1 MSHTWSDEFSGGSVL
16 VVVGGFLLAVAG
28 VAATASQQPVQQ
40 LQIALAFGALIAVGE
55 FVRVNLPGDRSAA
68 PLGAAGGLAYALL
81 GDFRPSDGAVEA
93 TTHGVLQVVAVSTVA
108 ILVGAVPHMALGEPP
123 RLESLARRVLIVGF
137 AALLFRPLYTDG
149 HLEQISGERD
159 WRLPALMLTIVLLC
173 GLVDALLAAL
183 ARSGRERS
191 PFLSAARDEFGALL
205 GIGSAIGATG
215 VLIALAAEVM
225 GYWALPLFA
234 LPLLVAQF
242 SFRRYA
248 SIRATYDQTIQA
260 LSRVT
265 EVGGYTETGHS
276 QRVAQLSV
284 AVGHEM
290 GLSEADIKDLKYA
303 ALMHDIGQLSLTD
316 PISGGA
322 TTLVARDEQ
331 RRIAEYG
338 AEVIRQ
344 SGMDRVAH
352 IVEQQTE
359 PFRRHG
365 QPFDANVP
373 VASRIIRVAN
383 AYDDFAGG
391 SMESM
396 QRLYALDRLRE
407 GMSEEYDPHV
417 VDIVSRVVER
427 TMMVD
432 V

>member
-1 MSHTWSDEFSGGSVL
+1 MRRTWADEFSGGSVL
-16 VVVGGFLLAVAG
+16 VVVGGLLLAVAG
-28 VAATASQQPVQQ
+28 VAALATGPVIDP
-40 LQIALAFGALIAVGE
+40 QITLAFGALIAVGE
-55 FVRVNLPGDRSAA
+55 LVRINLPGDRSAA
-68 PLGAAGGLAYALL
+68 PVGAAAGLAYALL
-81 GDFRPSDGAVEA
+81 GDFRTHEQVEA
-93 TTHGVLQVVAVSTVA
+93 TGYGVMQVVAVTTIA
-108 ILVGAVPHMALGEPP
+108 IMLGTIPHMAVGQAP
-123 RLESLARRVLIVGF
+123 RLESLARRVLVAGF
-137 AALLFRPLYTDG
+137 AAVLFRPLYT
-149 HLEQISGERD
+149 SGWIDDVLQER
-159 WRLPALMLTIVLLC
+159 WQLPAFMVAIVLLC
-173 GLVDALLAAL
+173 GVVDALLAAL
-183 ARSGRERS
+183 ARSGREAT
-191 PFLSAARDEFGALL
+191 PFLAAARGEFRALL

-248 SIRATYDQTIQA
+248 SILATYDQTIQA

-265 EVGGYTETGHS
+265 EVGGYTETGHA
-276 QRVAQLSV
+276 QRVALLSV
-284 AVGHEM
+284 AVGREM
-290 GLSEADIKDLKYA
+290 GLSDEDIKDLRYG

-322 TTLVARDEQ
+322 TSLIARDEQ

-359 PFRRHG
+359 PFRRPG
-365 QPFDANVP
+365 QPFDANIP

-391 SMESM
+391 SMESQ
-396 QRLYALDRLRE
+396 QRLRALGRLRE
-407 GMSEEYDPHV
+407 GSAEEYDPLV

-427 TMMVD
+427 TMLVD

>member
-1 MSHTWSDEFSGGSVL
+1 MRRTWADEFSGGSVL
-16 VVVGGFLLAVAG
+16 VVVGGLLLAVAG
-28 VAATASQQPVQQ
+28 VAALASGPVIDPD
-40 LQIALAFGALIAVGE
+40 IALAFGALIAVGE
-55 FVRVNLPGDRSAA
+55 LVRINLPGDRSAA
-68 PLGAAGGLAYALL
+68 PVGAAAGLAYALL
-81 GDFRPSDGAVEA
+81 GDFRTQDQSIA
-93 TTHGVLQVVAVSTVA
+93 TDYGVLQVVAVSTIA
-108 ILVGAVPHMALGEPP
+108 IMLGTIPHMAVGQAP
-123 RLESLARRVLIVGF
+123 RLESLARRVLVAGF
-137 AALLFRPLYTDG
+137 AAVLFRPLYTDG
-149 HLEQISGERD
+149 WLEDMQGG
-159 WRLPALMLTIVLLC
+159 WQLPAFMVAIVLLC
-173 GLVDALLAAL
+173 GVVDALLAAL
-183 ARSGRERS
+183 ARSGREGT
-191 PFLSAARDEFGALL
+191 PFVAAARDEFRALI

-215 VLIALAAEVM
+215 VLIALAAQVM

-248 SIRATYDQTIQA
+248 SIRATYDQTILA

-265 EVGGYTETGHS
+265 EVGGYTETGHAH
-276 QRVAQLSV
+276 RVALLSV
-284 AVGHEM
+284 AVGREM
-290 GLSEADIKDLKYA
+290 GLSEEDIKDLRYG

-322 TTLVARDEQ
+322 TSLIARDEQ

-359 PFRRHG
+359 PFRRPG
-365 QPFDANVP
+365 RPFDANIP

-391 SMESM
+391 SMESQ
-396 QRLYALDRLRE
+396 QRLRALGRLRE
-407 GMSEEYDPHV
+407 GSAEEYDPLV

-427 TMMVD
+427 TMLVD

>member
-1 MSHTWSDEFSGGSVL
+1 MRRTWADEFSGGSVL
-16 VVVGGFLLAVAG
+16 VVVGGLLLAVAG
-28 VAATASQQPVQQ
+28 VAALATGPVIDP
-40 LQIALAFGALIAVGE
+40 QIALAFGALIALGE
-55 FVRVNLPGDRSAA
+55 LVRINLPGDRSAA
-68 PLGAAGGLAYALL
+68 PLGAAAGLAYALL
-81 GDFRPSDGAVEA
+81 GDFRTDDMTIE
-93 TTHGVLQVVAVSTVA
+93 TEYGVMQVVAVTTIA
-108 ILVGAVPHMALGEPP
+108 IMIGTIPHMAVGQAP
-123 RLESLARRVLIVGF
+123 RLESLARRVLVAGF
-137 AALLFRPLYTDG
+137 AAVLFRPLYTGGWLEDISDG
-149 HLEQISGERD
+149 G
-159 WRLPALMLTIVLLC
+159 WRLPAFMVSIVLLC
-173 GLVDALLAAL
+173 GVVDALLAAL
-183 ARSGRERS
+183 ARSGREGT
-191 PFLSAARDEFGALL
+191 PFLASARDEFAALL

-215 VLIALAAEVM
+215 VLIALAAEAM

-265 EVGGYTETGHS
+265 EVGGYTETGHA

-284 AVGHEM
+284 AVGREM
-290 GLSEADIKDLKYA
+290 GLSEVDIKDLRYG

-322 TTLVARDEQ
+322 TSLIARDEQ
-331 RRIAEYG
+331 RRIAAYG

-359 PFRRHG
+359 PFRRPG
-365 QPFDANVP
+365 QPFDANIP

-391 SMESM
+391 SLESQ
-396 QRLYALDRLRE
+396 QRLRALTRLRE
-407 GMSEEYDPHV
+407 GSAEEYDPLV

-427 TMMVD
+427 TMLVD

>member
-1 MSHTWSDEFSGGSVL
+1 MRRTWADEFSGGSVL
-16 VVVGGFLLAVAG
+16 VVVSGLLLAVAG
-28 VAATASQQPVQQ
+28 VASLATQPV
-40 LQIALAFGALIAVGE
+40 LDPQITLAFGLLIALGE
-55 FVRVNLPGDRSAA
+55 LARVNLPGDRSAA
-68 PLGAAGGLAYALL
+68 PLGAAAALAYALL
-81 GDFRPSDGAVEA
+81 GDFLINGVKTPTQYS
-93 TTHGVLQVVAVSTVA
+93 VLQVVAITTIA
-108 ILVGAVPHMALGEPP
+108 LLVGAVPHMAVGQAP
-123 RLESLARRVLIVGF
+123 RLESLARRVLVAGC
-137 AALLFRPLYTDG
+137 AAALFRPLYINGD
-149 HLEQISGERD
+149 LVELSNDRD
-159 WRLPALMLTIVLLC
+159 WQLPALMVAIVLVC

-183 ARSGRERS
+183 ARSGREGT
-191 PFLSAARDEFGALL
+191 PFGSAARDELRALL

-234 LPLLVAQF
+234 LPLVVAQF

-248 SIRATYDQTIQA
+248 SIRATYDQTITA

-265 EVGGYTETGHS
+265 EVGGYTETGHA

-284 AVGHEM
+284 AIGREM
-290 GLSEADIKDLKYA
+290 GLSEDDIKDLRYA

-322 TTLVARDEQ
+322 TSLIARDEQ

-359 PFRRHG
+359 PFRRPG
-365 QPFDANVP
+365 QPFDANIP

-391 SMESM
+391 SMETQ
-396 QRLYALDRLRE
+396 QRLYAIGRLRE
-407 GMSEEYDPHV
+407 GAAEEYDPHV
-417 VDIVSRVVER
+417 VDIASRVVER
-427 TMMVD
+427 TMLVD
-432 V
+432 A

>member
-1 MSHTWSDEFSGGSVL
+1 MRRTWSDEFSGGSVL
-16 VVVGGFLLAVAG
+16 VVVGGLLLAVAG
-28 VAATASQQPVQQ
+28 VAATASQQPVEQ
-40 LQIALAFGALIAVGE
+40 LEIALAFGALIAVGE

-81 GDFRPSDGAVEA
+81 GDFRISDGPIPTEY
-93 TTHGVLQVVAVSTVA
+93 GVLQVVAVSTVA

-123 RLESLARRVLIVGF
+123 RLESLARRVLVVGF
-137 AALLFRPLYTDG
+137 AALLFRPLYTGDHLREISDDG
-149 HLEQISGERD
+149 D
-159 WRLPALMLTIVLLC
+159 WQLPALMLTIVLLC

-191 PFLSAARDEFGALL
+191 PFMSAARDEFRALL

-215 VLIALAAEVM
+215 VLIALAAGVM

-331 RRIAEYG
+331 RRIAAYG

-359 PFRRHG
+359 PFRRPG
-365 QPFDANVP
+365 QPFDANIP

-407 GMSEEYDPHV
+407 GMAEEYDPRV

>member
-1 MSHTWSDEFSGGSVL
+1 MRRTWADEFSGGSVL
-16 VVVGGFLLAVAG
+16 VVVGGLLLAVAG
-28 VAATASQQPVQQ
+28 IAATASQPVLDQ
-40 LQIALAFGALIAVGE
+40 QIALAFGALIAVGE
-55 FVRVNLPGDRSAA
+55 LVRVNLPGDRSAA
-68 PLGAAGGLAYALL
+68 PIGAAGGLAYALL
-81 GDFRPSDGAVEA
+81 GDFRQAGPDD
-93 TTHGVLQVVAVSTVA
+93 TTYGVLQVVAVTTIA
-108 ILVGAVPHMALGEPP
+108 ILVGAVPHMAVGQPP

-137 AALLFRPLYTDG
+137 AALLFRPLYTNGSLDG
-149 HLEQISGERD
+149 LADPKWQ
-159 WRLPALMLTIVLLC
+159 LPAFMLAIVLLC

-191 PFLSAARDEFGALL
+191 PFTAAARDEFGALL

-215 VLIALAAEVM
+215 VLIALAAGVM

-265 EVGGYTETGHS
+265 EVGGYTETGHA

-284 AVGHEM
+284 AVGREM
-290 GLSEADIKDLKYA
+290 GLSEDDIKDLKYA

-322 TTLVARDEQ
+322 TTLIARDEQ
-331 RRIAEYG
+331 RRIAAYG

-359 PFRRHG
+359 PFRRPG
-365 QPFDANVP
+365 QPFDANIP

-391 SMESM
+391 SMESV
-396 QRLYALDRLRE
+396 QRMYALGRLRE
-407 GMSEEYDPHV
+407 GMAEEYDPTV
-417 VDIVSRVVER
+417 VDIASRVVER
-427 TMMVD
+427 TMLVD

>member
-1 MSHTWSDEFSGGSVL
+1 MRRTWADEFSGGSVL
-16 VVVGGFLLAVAG
+16 VVVGGLLLAVAG
-28 VAATASQQPVQQ
+28 VASVATGGFVEPG
-40 LQIALAFGALIAVGE
+40 IALAFGALIALGE
-55 FVRVNLPGDRSAA
+55 LVRINLPGDRSAA
-68 PLGAAGGLAYALL
+68 PLGAAAGLAYALL
-81 GDFRPSDGAVEA
+81 GDFRFHDQTIA
-93 TTHGVLQVVAVSTVA
+93 TTYGVLQVVAVSTIA
-108 ILVGAVPHMALGEPP
+108 IVLGTIPHMAVGQAP
-123 RLESLARRVLIVGF
+123 RLESLARRVLVAGV
-137 AALLFRPLYTDG
+137 AAVLFRPLYTNGQLDA
-149 HLEQISGERD
+149 ISNGG
-159 WRLPALMLTIVLLC
+159 WQLPALMLVIVLLC
-173 GLVDALLAAL
+173 GAADALLAAL
-183 ARSGRERS
+183 ARSGREGV
-191 PFLSAARDEFGALL
+191 PFLAAARDEFRALL

-225 GYWALPLFA
+225 GFWALPLFA

-248 SIRATYDQTIQA
+248 SIRATYDQTISA

-265 EVGGYTETGHS
+265 EVGGYTETGHA

-290 GLSEADIKDLKYA
+290 GLSEDDIKDLRYA

-322 TTLVARDEQ
+322 TSLIARDEQ

-344 SGMDRVAH
+344 SGMTRVAH
-352 IVEQQTE
+352 IVEQQSE
-359 PFRRHG
+359 PFRRPG
-365 QPFDANVP
+365 MPLDANIP

-391 SMESM
+391 SLESQ
-396 QRLYALDRLRE
+396 QRMRALTRLRE
-407 GMSEEYDPHV
+407 GAAEEYDPQV
-417 VDIVSRVVER
+417 VEIVGRVVER
-427 TMMVD
+427 TMLVD

>member
-1 MSHTWSDEFSGGSVL
+1 MRRTWADEFSGGSVL
-16 VVVGGFLLAVAG
+16 VVVGGLLLAVAG
-28 VAATASQQPVQQ
+28 VAALATGELRDP
-40 LQIALAFGALIAVGE
+40 QIALAFGALIALGE
-55 FVRVNLPGDRSAA
+55 LVRINLPGDRSAA
-68 PLGAAGGLAYALL
+68 PLGAAAALAYAML
-81 GDFRPSDGAVEA
+81 GDFRLHDETIV
-93 TTHGVLQVVAVSTVA
+93 THYGVLQVVAVTTIA
-108 ILVGAVPHMALGEPP
+108 IMIGTIPHMAVGQAP
-123 RLESLARRVLIVGF
+123 RLESLARRVLIAGF
-137 AALLFRPLYTDG
+137 AAALFRPLYNAHMLDG
-149 HLEQISGERD
+149 ISEGRD
-159 WRLPALMLTIVLLC
+159 WQLPAFLLCIVLMC
-173 GLVDALLAAL
+173 GVLDALLAAL
-183 ARSGRERS
+183 ARSGREGT
-191 PFLSAARDEFGALL
+191 PFGAAARDELHALV

-265 EVGGYTETGHS
+265 EVGGYTETGHA

-284 AVGHEM
+284 AVGREV
-290 GLSEADIKDLKYA
+290 GLSEDDIKDLRYA

-322 TTLVARDEQ
+322 TSLIARDEQ

-352 IVEQQTE
+352 IVEQQSE
-359 PFRRHG
+359 PFRRPG
-365 QPFDANVP
+365 QPFDANIP

-391 SMESM
+391 SMESQ
-396 QRLYALDRLRE
+396 QRLRALSRLRE
-407 GMSEEYDPHV
+407 GAADEYDPLV

-427 TMMVD
+427 TMLVD

>member
-1 MSHTWSDEFSGGSVL
+1 MRRTWADEFSGGSVL
-16 VVVGGFLLAVAG
+16 VVVGGLLLAVAG
-28 VAATASQQPVQQ
+28 IAATASEPVVQP
-40 LQIALAFGALIAVGE
+40 QIALAFGALIAIGE
-55 FVRVNLPGDRSAA
+55 LVRVNLPGDRSAA
-68 PLGAAGGLAYALL
+68 PIGAAGGLAYALL
-81 GDFRPSDGAVEA
+81 GDFRLDEGSVA
-93 TTHGVLQVVAVSTVA
+93 TEYGVLQVVAVSTIA
-108 ILVGAVPHMALGEPP
+108 ILVGAVPHMAVGQPP
-123 RLESLARRVLIVGF
+123 RLESLARRVLIAGF
-137 AALLFRPLYTDG
+137 AALLFRPLYTHDYLKGISDG
-149 HLEQISGERD
+149 GWQ
-159 WRLPALMLTIVLLC
+159 LPALMLAIVLFC

-191 PFLSAARDEFGALL
+191 PFMAAARDEFAALL

-265 EVGGYTETGHS
+265 EVGGYTETGHA

-284 AVGHEM
+284 AVGREM

-322 TTLVARDEQ
+322 TTLIARDEQ
-331 RRIAEYG
+331 RRIAAYG

-359 PFRRHG
+359 PFRRPG
-365 QPFDANVP
+365 QPFDANIP

-391 SMESM
+391 SMESV
-396 QRLYALDRLRE
+396 QRMYALGRLRE
-407 GMSEEYDPHV
+407 GMAEEYDPLV
-417 VDIVSRVVER
+417 VDIASRVVER
-427 TMMVD
+427 TMLVD

>member
-1 MSHTWSDEFSGGSVL
+1 MRRTWADEFSGGSVL
-16 VVVGGFLLAVAG
+16 VVVGGLLLAVAG
-28 VAATASQQPVQQ
+28 IAATASEPVVQP
-40 LQIALAFGALIAVGE
+40 QIALAFGALIAIGE
-55 FVRVNLPGDRSAA
+55 LVRVNLPGDRSAA
-68 PLGAAGGLAYALL
+68 PIGAAGGLAYALL
-81 GDFRPSDGAVEA
+81 GDFRLDEGSVE
-93 TTHGVLQVVAVSTVA
+93 TEYGVLQVVAVSTIA
-108 ILVGAVPHMALGEPP
+108 ILVGAVPHMAVGQPP
-123 RLESLARRVLIVGF
+123 RLESLARRVLIAGF
-137 AALLFRPLYTDG
+137 AALLFRPLYTGGYLDG
-149 HLEQISGERD
+149 ISDGG
-159 WRLPALMLTIVLLC
+159 WQLPALMLTIVLFC

-191 PFLSAARDEFGALL
+191 PFMAAARDEFAALL

-265 EVGGYTETGHS
+265 EVGGYTETGHA

-284 AVGHEM
+284 AVGREM

-322 TTLVARDEQ
+322 TTLIARDEQ
-331 RRIAEYG
+331 RRIAAYG

-359 PFRRHG
+359 PFRRPG
-365 QPFDANVP
+365 QPFDANIP

-391 SMESM
+391 SMESV
-396 QRLYALDRLRE
+396 QRMYALGRLRE
-407 GMSEEYDPHV
+407 GMAEEYDPLV
-417 VDIVSRVVER
+417 VDIASRVVER
-427 TMMVD
+427 TMLVD

>member
-1 MSHTWSDEFSGGSVL
+1 MATGG
-16 VVVGGFLLAVAG
+16 VVE
-28 VAATASQQPVQQ
+28 P
-40 LQIALAFGALIAVGE
+40 QIALAFGGLIALGE
-55 FVRVNLPGDRSAA
+55 LVRINLPGDRSAA
-68 PLGAAGGLAYALL
+68 PLGAAAGLAYALL
-81 GDFRPSDGAVEA
+81 GDFRTHDAVTP
-93 TTHGVLQVVAVSTVA
+93 TTYGVMQVVAVST
-108 ILVGAVPHMALGEPP
+108 ITIMIGTIPHMAVGQAP
-123 RLESLARRVLIVGF
+123 RLEALARRVLVAGF
-137 AALLFRPLYTDG
+137 AAVLFRPLYIGGYLDSILHG
-149 HLEQISGERD
+149 GWQ
-159 WRLPALMLTIVLLC
+159 LPALMLTVVLLC
-173 GLVDALLAAL
+173 GAVDALLAAL
-183 ARSGRERS
+183 ARSGREGV
-191 PFLSAARDEFGALL
+191 PFLAAARDEFRALL

-265 EVGGYTETGHS
+265 EVGGYTETGHA

-290 GLSEADIKDLKYA
+290 GLSEDDIKDLRYG

-322 TTLVARDEQ
+322 TSLIARDEQ

-344 SGMDRVAH
+344 SGMERVAH

-359 PFRRHG
+359 PFRRPG
-365 QPFDANVP
+365 RPFDANIP

-391 SMESM
+391 SMESQ
-396 QRLYALDRLRE
+396 QRLRALARLRE
-407 GMSEEYDPHV
+407 GAAEEYDPMV
-417 VDIVSRVVER
+417 VDIVARVVER
-427 TMMVD
+427 TMLVD

>member
-1 MSHTWSDEFSGGSVL
+1 MRRTWADEFSGASVL
-16 VVVGGFLLAVAG
+16 VVVGGLLLAVAG
-28 VAATASQQPVQQ
+28 VAATASQPVIWPQV
-40 LQIALAFGALIAVGE
+40 ALAFGALIAVGE
-55 FVRVNLPGDRSAA
+55 LVRVNLPGDRSAA
-68 PLGAAGGLAYALL
+68 PIGAAGGLAYALL
-81 GDFRPSDGAVEA
+81 GDFRLLDGSVEPMDY
-93 TTHGVLQVVAVSTVA
+93 GVLQVVAVSTVA
-108 ILVGAVPHMALGEPP
+108 ILVGAVPHMAVGQPP
-123 RLESLARRVLIVGF
+123 RLESLARRVLIAGL
-137 AALLFRPLYTDG
+137 AALLFRPLYNGGYLEGISDG
-149 HLEQISGERD
+149 GWQ
-159 WRLPALMLTIVLLC
+159 LPALMLAIVFFC

-191 PFLSAARDEFGALL
+191 PFMAAARDEFGALL

-265 EVGGYTETGHS
+265 EVGGYTETGHA

-284 AVGHEM
+284 AVGREM
-290 GLSEADIKDLKYA
+290 GLSEDDIKDLKYA

-322 TTLVARDEQ
+322 TTLIARDEQ
-331 RRIAEYG
+331 RRIAAYG

-359 PFRRHG
+359 PFRRPG
-365 QPFDANVP
+365 QPFDANIP

-391 SMESM
+391 SLENV
-396 QRLYALDRLRE
+396 QRMYALGRLRE
-407 GMSEEYDPHV
+407 GMAEEYDPTV
-417 VDIVSRVVER
+417 VDIASRVVER
-427 TMMVD
+427 TMLVD
-432 V
+432 L

>member
-1 MSHTWSDEFSGGSVL
+1 M
-16 VVVGGFLLAVAG
+16 
-28 VAATASQQPVQQ
+28 
-40 LQIALAFGALIAVGE
+40 AVGQ
-55 FVRVNLPGDRSAA
+55 A
-68 PLGAAGGLAYALL
+68 
-81 GDFRPSDGAVEA
+81 
-93 TTHGVLQVVAVSTVA
+93 
-108 ILVGAVPHMALGEPP
+108 P
-123 RLESLARRVLIVGF
+123 RLESLARRVLIAGF
-137 AALLFRPLYTDG
+137 AAVLFRPLYTG
-149 HLEQISGERD
+149 GYLHPILHGGPQ
-159 WRLPALMLTIVLLC
+159 LPAFMVAIVLLC
-173 GLVDALLAAL
+173 GILDALLAAL
-183 ARSGRERS
+183 ARSGRERV
-191 PFLSAARDEFGALL
+191 PFVAAARDEFQALL

-225 GYWALPLFA
+225 GYWALLLFA

-265 EVGGYTETGHS
+265 EVGGYTETGHA

-284 AVGHEM
+284 AVGREM
-290 GLSEADIKDLKYA
+290 GLSEGDIKDLRYG

-322 TTLVARDEQ
+322 TSLIARDEQ

-359 PFRRHG
+359 PFRRPG
-365 QPFDANVP
+365 QPFDANIP

-391 SMESM
+391 SMESQ
-396 QRLYALDRLRE
+396 QRMRALTRLRE
-407 GMSEEYDPHV
+407 GAAEEYDPQV
-417 VDIVSRVVER
+417 VDVVSRVVER
-427 TMMVD
+427 TMLVD

>member
-1 MSHTWSDEFSGGSVL
+1 MRRTWADEFSGGSVL
-16 VVVGGFLLAVAG
+16 VVVGGLLLAVAG
-28 VAATASQQPVQQ
+28 IAATASQPV
-40 LQIALAFGALIAVGE
+40 LEPQIALAFGALIAIGE
-55 FVRVNLPGDRSAA
+55 LVRVNLPGDRSAA
-68 PLGAAGGLAYALL
+68 PIGAAGGLAYALL
-81 GDFRPSDGAVEA
+81 GDFRLADGTIP
-93 TTHGVLQVVAVSTVA
+93 TTYGVFQVIAVSTVA
-108 ILVGAVPHMALGEPP
+108 IMVGAIPHMAVGQPP

-137 AALLFRPLYTDG
+137 AALLFRPLYTAGYLDDISDG
-149 HLEQISGERD
+149 GWQ
-159 WRLPALMLTIVLLC
+159 LPALMLGIAFFC

-191 PFLSAARDEFGALL
+191 PFMAAARDEFGALL

-265 EVGGYTETGHS
+265 EVGGYTESGHA

-284 AVGHEM
+284 AVGREM
-290 GLSEADIKDLKYA
+290 GLSEEAIKDLKYA

-322 TTLVARDEQ
+322 TTLIARDEQ
-331 RRIAEYG
+331 RRIAAYG

-359 PFRRHG
+359 PFRRPG
-365 QPFDANVP
+365 QPIDANIP
-373 VASRIIRVAN
+373 IASRIIRVAN

-391 SMESM
+391 SMESV
-396 QRLYALDRLRE
+396 QRMYALGRLRE
-407 GMSEEYDPHV
+407 GMAEEYDPQV
-417 VDIVSRVVER
+417 VDIASRVVER

>member
-1 MSHTWSDEFSGGSVL
+1 MRRTWIDEFSGGSVL
-16 VVVGGFLLAVAG
+16 VIAGGLLLAVAG
-28 VAATASQQPVQQ
+28 IAATATQPVLQP
-40 LQIALAFGALIAVGE
+40 QIALAFGALIALGE
-55 FVRVNLPGDRSAA
+55 LVRVNLPGDRSAA

-81 GDFRPSDGAVEA
+81 GDFRGVDGD
-93 TTHGVLQVVAVSTVA
+93 TTTYGVLQVVAVSAIA
-108 ILVGAVPHMALGEPP
+108 ILVGAVPHMAVGQPP
-123 RLESLARRVLIVGF
+123 RLESLARRVLIAGF
-137 AALLFRPLYTDG
+137 AAVLFRPLYTSGYLDG
-149 HLEQISGERD
+149 ISDGG
-159 WRLPALMLTIVLLC
+159 WQLPAFMLAIVLFS

-183 ARSGRERS
+183 ARSGREHS
-191 PFLSAARDEFGALL
+191 PFTSAARDEFGALL

-215 VLIALAAEVM
+215 VLIALAAGAM

-234 LPLLVAQF
+234 LPLVVAQF

-290 GLSEADIKDLKYA
+290 GLSEDDIKDLKYA

-316 PISGGA
+316 PISSGA
-322 TTLVARDEQ
+322 TTLIAPDEQ
-331 RRIAEYG
+331 RRIAAYG

-359 PFRRHG
+359 PFRRPG
-365 QPFDANVP
+365 LPFDANIP

-391 SMESM
+391 SMESVT
-396 QRLYALDRLRE
+396 RLYALDRLRE
-407 GMSEEYDPHV
+407 GAADEYDPLV
-417 VDIVSRVVER
+417 VDIMSRVVER
-427 TMMVD
+427 TMLVD

>member
-1 MSHTWSDEFSGGSVL
+1 MRRTWADEFSGGSVL
-16 VVVGGFLLAVAG
+16 VVAGGFLLAVAG
-28 VAATASQQPVQQ
+28 VAATASQPV
-40 LQIALAFGALIAVGE
+40 LDPQIAIAFGALIAVGE
-55 FVRVNLPGDRSAA
+55 LVRVNLPGDRSAA
-68 PLGAAGGLAYALL
+68 PIGAAGGLAYALL
-81 GDFRPSDGAVEA
+81 GDFRLPDETIA
-93 TTHGVLQVVAVSTVA
+93 TTYGVLQVVAVSTIA
-108 ILVGAVPHMALGEPP
+108 ILVGAVPHMAVGQPP

-137 AALLFRPLYTDG
+137 AALLFRPLYTHDKLKDISDG
-149 HLEQISGERD
+149 G
-159 WRLPALMLTIVLLC
+159 WRLPALMLAIVFFC

-191 PFLSAARDEFGALL
+191 PFMAAARDELGALV

-284 AVGHEM
+284 AVGREM
-290 GLSEADIKDLKYA
+290 GLSEDEIKDLKYA

-322 TTLVARDEQ
+322 TTLIARDDQ
-331 RRIAEYG
+331 RRIAAYG

-359 PFRRHG
+359 PFRRPG
-365 QPFDANVP
+365 QPFDANIP

-391 SMESM
+391 SMESV
-396 QRLYALDRLRE
+396 QRMYALGRLRE
-407 GMSEEYDPHV
+407 GMAEEYDPLV
-417 VDIVSRVVER
+417 VEIVSRVVER
-427 TMMVD
+427 TMLVD

>member
-1 MSHTWSDEFSGGSVL
+1 MRRTWADEFSGGSVL
-16 VVVGGFLLAVAG
+16 VVVGGLLLAVAG
-28 VAATASQQPVQQ
+28 IASMATHGVLQPH
-40 LQIALAFGALIAVGE
+40 IALAFGALIALGE
-55 FVRVNLPGDRSAA
+55 LVRINLPGDRSAA
-68 PLGAAGGLAYALL
+68 PLGAAAGLAYALL
-81 GDFRPSDGAVEA
+81 GDFRGSDQTIH
-93 TTHGVLQVVAVSTVA
+93 TTYDVMQVVAVSTIA
-108 ILVGAVPHMALGEPP
+108 IMIGTIPHMAVGQAP
-123 RLESLARRVLIVGF
+123 RLESLARRVLVAGF
-137 AALLFRPLYTDG
+137 AAALFRPLYT
-149 HLEQISGERD
+149 SGSLD
-159 WRLPALMLTIVLLC
+159 SILQGGPQLPAFMLAIVLLC
-173 GLVDALLAAL
+173 GIADALLAAL
-183 ARSGRERS
+183 ARSGREGV
-191 PFLSAARDEFGALL
+191 PFLAAARDEFRALL

-265 EVGGYTETGHS
+265 EVGGYTETGHA

-284 AVGHEM
+284 AVGREM
-290 GLSEADIKDLKYA
+290 GLGEDDIKDLRYG

-322 TTLVARDEQ
+322 TSLIARDEQ

-344 SGMDRVAH
+344 SGMARVAH

-359 PFRRHG
+359 PFRRPG
-365 QPFDANVP
+365 QPFDANIP

-391 SMESM
+391 SMESQ
-396 QRLYALDRLRE
+396 QRMRALTRLRE
-407 GMSEEYDPHV
+407 GSAEEYDPQV

-427 TMMVD
+427 TMLVD

>member
-1 MSHTWSDEFSGGSVL
+1 VRRTWADEFSGGSVL
-16 VVVGGFLLAVAG
+16 VVVGGLLLAVAG
-28 VAATASQQPVQQ
+28 VAALATGPVVDP
-40 LQIALAFGALIAVGE
+40 QIALAFGALIAVGE
-55 FVRVNLPGDRSAA
+55 LVRINLPGDRSAA
-68 PLGAAGGLAYALL
+68 PVGAAAGLAYALL
-81 GDFRPSDGAVEA
+81 GDFRMHDQVER
-93 TTHGVLQVVAVSTVA
+93 TEYGVWQVVAVSTIA
-108 ILVGAVPHMALGEPP
+108 IMLGTVPHMAVGQAP
-123 RLESLARRVLIVGF
+123 RLESLARRVLVAGF
-137 AALLFRPLYTDG
+137 AAVLFRPLYINGSIDDA
-149 HLEQISGERD
+149 LQER
-159 WRLPALMLTIVLLC
+159 WQLPAFMVAIVLLC
-173 GLVDALLAAL
+173 GVVDALLAAL
-183 ARSGRERS
+183 ARSGREGT
-191 PFLSAARDEFGALL
+191 PFLAATRGEFRALL

-248 SIRATYDQTIQA
+248 SILATYDQTIQA

-265 EVGGYTETGHS
+265 EVGGYTETGHA
-276 QRVAQLSV
+276 QRVAMLSV
-284 AVGHEM
+284 AVGREM
-290 GLSEADIKDLKYA
+290 GLSDEDIKDLRYG

-322 TTLVARDEQ
+322 TSLIARDEQ

-359 PFRRHG
+359 PFRRPG
-365 QPFDANVP
+365 KPFDANIP

-391 SMESM
+391 SMESQ
-396 QRLYALDRLRE
+396 QRLRALGRLRE
-407 GMSEEYDPHV
+407 GSAEEYDPLV

-427 TMMVD
+427 TMLVD

>member
-1 MSHTWSDEFSGGSVL
+1 
-16 VVVGGFLLAVAG
+16 
-28 VAATASQQPVQQ
+28 
-40 LQIALAFGALIAVGE
+40 
-55 FVRVNLPGDRSAA
+55 
-68 PLGAAGGLAYALL
+68 
-81 GDFRPSDGAVEA
+81 
-93 TTHGVLQVVAVSTVA
+93 
-108 ILVGAVPHMALGEPP
+108 
-123 RLESLARRVLIVGF
+123 VLIVGF
-137 AALLFRPLYTDG
+137 AALLFRPLYIGDHLDG
-149 HLEQISGERD
+149 FSGR
-159 WRLPALMLTIVLLC
+159 WQLPALMLSIVFLC

-191 PFLSAARDEFGALL
+191 PFRAAARDEFGALL

-215 VLIALAAEVM
+215 VLIALAAAVM

-284 AVGHEM
+284 AIGREM
-290 GLSEADIKDLKYA
+290 GLSEDAVKDLKYA

-322 TTLVARDEQ
+322 TTLIARDDQ
-331 RRIAEYG
+331 RRIAAYG

-352 IVEQQTE
+352 IVEQQSE
-359 PFRRHG
+359 PFRRPG
-365 QPFDANVP
+365 QPFDANIP

-391 SMESM
+391 SIETV
-396 QRLYALDRLRE
+396 QRMYALGRLRE
-407 GMSEEYDPHV
+407 GMAEEYDPQV
-417 VDIVSRVVER
+417 VDIASRVVER
-427 TMMVD
+427 TMLVD

>member
-1 MSHTWSDEFSGGSVL
+1 
-16 VVVGGFLLAVAG
+16 
-28 VAATASQQPVQQ
+28 
-40 LQIALAFGALIAVGE
+40 
-55 FVRVNLPGDRSAA
+55 
-68 PLGAAGGLAYALL
+68 LGAAAGLAYALL
-81 GDFRPSDGAVEA
+81 GDFRTGD
-93 TTHGVLQVVAVSTVA
+93 TTVVTTYGVLQVVAVTTIA
-108 ILVGAVPHMALGEPP
+108 IMLGTIPHMAVGQAP
-123 RLESLARRVLIVGF
+123 RLESLARRVVIAGF
-137 AALLFRPLYTDG
+137 AALLFRPLYTGNYLDG
-149 HLEQISGERD
+149 ISDGGPQ
-159 WRLPALMLTIVLLC
+159 LPAFMVLIVLLC
-173 GLVDALLAAL
+173 GVIDALLAAL
-183 ARSGRERS
+183 AKSGREGT
-191 PFLSAARDEFGALL
+191 PFAAAARDELRALL

-265 EVGGYTETGHS
+265 EVGGYTETGHA

-284 AVGHEM
+284 AVGREI
-290 GLSEADIKDLKYA
+290 GLSDDDIKDLRYG

-322 TTLVARDEQ
+322 TSLIARDEQ
-331 RRIAEYG
+331 RRIAAYG

-359 PFRRHG
+359 PFRRPG
-365 QPFDANVP
+365 QPFDANIP

-391 SMESM
+391 SMESQ
-396 QRLYALDRLRE
+396 QRLRALNRLRE
-407 GMSEEYDPHV
+407 GSAEEYDPLV
-417 VDIVSRVVER
+417 VDIVGRVVER
-427 TMMVD
+427 TMLVD

>member
-1 MSHTWSDEFSGGSVL
+1 MRRTWADEFSGGSVL
-16 VVVGGFLLAVAG
+16 VVVGGLLLAVAG
-28 VAATASQQPVQQ
+28 VAAMATGPVVDP
-40 LQIALAFGALIAVGE
+40 QITLAFGALIAVGE
-55 FVRVNLPGDRSAA
+55 LVRINLPGDRSAA
-68 PLGAAGGLAYALL
+68 PVGAAAGLAYALL
-81 GDFRPSDGAVEA
+81 GDFRANDQVVE
-93 TTHGVLQVVAVSTVA
+93 TNYDIMQVVAVSTIA
-108 ILVGAVPHMALGEPP
+108 IMLGTIPHMAVGQAP
-123 RLESLARRVLIVGF
+123 RLESLARRVLVAGF
-137 AALLFRPLYTDG
+137 AALLFRPLYTSDW
-149 HLEQISGERD
+149 LDDISQGG
-159 WRLPALMLTIVLLC
+159 WQLPAFMVAIVLLC
-173 GLVDALLAAL
+173 GVVDALLAAL
-183 ARSGRERS
+183 ARSGREGT
-191 PFLSAARDEFGALL
+191 PFLAAARDEFRALL

-215 VLIALAAEVM
+215 VLIALAAQVM

-265 EVGGYTETGHS
+265 EVGGYTETGHAH
-276 QRVAQLSV
+276 RVALLSV
-284 AVGHEM
+284 AVGREM
-290 GLSEADIKDLKYA
+290 GLSEEDIKDLRYA

-322 TTLVARDEQ
+322 TSLIARDEQ

-359 PFRRHG
+359 PFRRPG
-365 QPFDANVP
+365 RPFDANIP

-391 SMESM
+391 SMESQ
-396 QRLYALDRLRE
+396 QRLRALTRLRE
-407 GMSEEYDPHV
+407 GSAEEYDPLV

-427 TMMVD
+427 TMLVD